1 MRPRTTTHETLAVA
15 RRTYVGGLVEARVV
29 ADEASRAHTTTHE
42 TLAAARRAHMEA
54 IVNVDIATADKTL
67 CVAKPHD
74 RT

>member
-1 MRPRTTTHETLAVA
+1 MR
-15 RRTYVGGLVEARVV
+15 GLVDQARVV
-29 ADEASRAHTTTHE
+29 ADEASRARTTAHE

-54 IVNVDIATADKTL
+54 IDNVDIATADETL